1 MTDENSEEGQYEMVM
16 PIILAK
22 SNGGPYDDAAVVA
35 GMTCGA
41 LDQELKM
48 TAVLN
53 TVPNMRYMDRAL
65 LKQVDLIAMNHGYIT
80 RHGDVDEESGWQVVE
95 FEWAD

>member
-1 MTDENSEEGQYEMVM
+1 MSNAEEAEYEAVM
-16 PIILAK
+16 PIVLAK
-22 SNGGPYDDAAVVA
+22 SNGGPFDDAAVVA

-53 TVPNMRYMDRAL
+53 TLPNMRYMDQML
-65 LKQVDLIAMNHGYIT
+65 LKQVDLLAMKHGYVT
-80 RHGDVDEESGWQVVE
+80 RHGDVDEASGWQVVS
-95 FEWAD
+95 FDWA